1 MKREERSK
9 ALEALK
15 YDPRCEVLLVS
26 LKAGGVGLNLT
37 AAQRVILMDP
47 CWYVSSFLRGFPDIF
62 GCVLL
67 NSMLIFFLCVLWV
80 IHRNPAVENQAVDRI
95 VSFHLFSF
103 QMNEEEN
110 YRRMKKKSIISYMHF
125 FLLSYSIG
133 WVKQNPFLRQSSS
146 FHVPLKKICSRF
158 KPERTNLQILHSV
171 RGRKLNLWDSVWRN
185 SKSFSIE
192 IPLPHA
198 TTIPSPPPLLL
209 CFQIYTH
216 ECSFEYYTCFRTC
229 FLS

>member
-67 NSMLIFFLCVLWV
+67 NSILIFFFCVLWV

-125 FLLSYSIG
+125 FLSALLQHRLG
-133 WVKQNPFLRQSSS
+133 QTKPVSSTK
-146 FHVPLKKICSRF
+146 FIISR
-158 KPERTNLQILHSV
+158 
-171 RGRKLNLWDSVWRN
+171 
-185 SKSFSIE
+185 SIE
-192 IPLPHA
+192 ENMLKIQARKNKLA
-198 TTIPSPPPLLL
+198 DLTLGT
-209 CFQIYTH
+209 
-216 ECSFEYYTCFRTC
+216 RTKAELMGQRMEELQEL
-229 FLS
+229 FN